1 MSRPTVLITG
11 AAAGIGRA
19 IAIRLVQRGARV
31 LLWDISAPALEQ
43 TRDELGDLARAEVVD
58 IADENA
64 IASADMTT
72 WRPTHLVNN
81 AGILGQ
87 TRSWLD
93 LEGAEIDRLL
103 RINVTGPMLVTKAF
117 LNARAL
123 DTPGAIVNM
132 ASIAGENGGAPGF
145 AAYGAS
151 KGALLALTRAMARDL
166 APDLRVNALA
176 PGIIQTAMQT
186 GAPGGAANAEAIPLG
201 RAGSA
206 EEVAGAAEWLLLDA
220 PYTSG
225 EVLRVAGGRR

>member
-1 MSRPTVLITG
+1 
-11 AAAGIGRA
+11 
-19 IAIRLVQRGARV
+19 
-31 LLWDISAPALEQ
+31 
-43 TRDELGDLARAEVVD
+43 
-58 IADENA
+58 
-64 IASADMTT
+64 MTT

-87 TRSWLD
+87 KRSWLD
-93 LEGAEIDRLL
+93 LEAAEIERLL